1 MLFIATGIFRTQ
13 MLAADTLQPQLL
25 NHLLQKA
32 QALAQRIYQCH
43 LKLGAVNFQRHT
55 GKAGASAHVCQGF
68 SGHLRLVG
76 QQAVYHMLYGN
87 ILRLGNSGKVH
98 HLIGFHQQL
107 VITAELLQLQ
117 RRKAQT
123 GLRTLFG

>member
-1 MLFIATGIFRTQ
+1 
-13 MLAADTLQPQLL
+13 MLAADALQPQLL

-32 QALAQRIYQCH
+32 QALAQGINQGN
-43 LKLGAVNFQRHT
+43 LQLGAVDFQRHT
-55 GKAGASAHVCQGF
+55 GKAGARAHVCQGF
-68 SGHLRLVG
+68 AGHLRLVG

>member
-1 MLFIATGIFRTQ
+1 
-13 MLAADTLQPQLL
+13 MLAADALQPQLL

-32 QALAQRIYQCH
+32 QALAQRINQGN
-43 LKLGAVNFQRHT
+43 LQLGAIDFQRHT
-55 GKAGASAHVCQGF
+55 GKAGARAHVRQSF
-68 SGHLRLVG
+68 AGHLRLVG

-123 GLRTLFG
+123 GLRSLFS